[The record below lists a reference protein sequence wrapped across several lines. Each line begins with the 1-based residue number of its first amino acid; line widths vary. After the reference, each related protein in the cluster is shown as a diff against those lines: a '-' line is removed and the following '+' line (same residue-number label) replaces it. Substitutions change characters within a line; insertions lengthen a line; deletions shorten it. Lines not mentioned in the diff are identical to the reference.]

1 VTDEIEEEDDLRQK
15 EKRNDTSFNTS
26 QGMDDHDAEII
37 SERHPSIIAGAN
49 SSIQKPVS
57 MSIKSS
63 NNRKTGNFS
72 ISPITHDDIQIEARG
87 TVGFSFGGQLG

>member
-1 VTDEIEEEDDLRQK
+1 
-15 EKRNDTSFNTS
+15 
-26 QGMDDHDAEII
+26 MDDHDAEII
-37 SERHPSIIAGAN
+37 SERQPSIVAGAN

-72 ISPITHDDIQIEARG
+72 IGPISHDEIQM
-87 TVGFSFGGQLG
+87 